1 MSSLTTLPNFVI
13 LDFETNGAK
22 LPDGKLDLE
31 NQEPTE
37 VAAIRVVDG
46 EVTSVFNTLVR
57 YRGEWT
63 DHLASPLNHH
73 AKEELHWGMPLQT
86 VNEILWQFLNDP
98 EHDHPI
104 VIAYN
109 ALFDLQVYY
118 TMLSHHG
125 GGGAEDFAYGVQFID
140 PLTIARDRHP
150 YPHKQGDMCAKYGVD
165 TGDAH
170 SAMDD
175 CLALLEL
182 VKAMHREKD
191 IMEYL
196 NVAGYLRKYGEPLW
210 KPDMAILK
218 PQGNETIYHQADG
231 STSKQRPK
239 PFARLVPKK

>member
-22 LPDGKLDLE
+22 LPDGSLDVP
-31 NQEPTE
+31 NQAPTE
-37 VAAIRVVDG
+37 VAAIRVSDG
-46 EVTSVFNTLVR
+46 EVTSVFNTLIE

-73 AKEELHWGMPLQT
+73 AQHELRMGMPEHL
-86 VNEILWQFLNDP
+86 VAEILTAFVAASSADL
-98 EHDHPI
+98 I
-104 VIAYN
+104 IAYN
-109 ALFDLQVYY
+109 ALFDLQVMYY
-118 TMLSHHG
+118 LINRTL
-125 GGGAEDFAYGVQFID
+125 GAEYAGHFKESLAFID

-150 YPHKQGDMCAKYGVD
+150 YPHKQGDMCAKYGIA
-165 TGDAH
+165 TGDTH
-170 SAMDD
+170 VAMDD
-175 CLALLEL
+175 CLALVEL
-182 VKAMHREKD
+182 VKAMHKEKD

-210 KPDMAILK
+210 KPENAILK